1 MTGPAPA
8 ARHAHGDP
16 GAPGA
21 GRSLAGTARRLTV
34 PVRLGI
40 AAAAI
45 GLTAALAAL
54 TPLQGRAGCGLVA
67 LLLYV
72 VGQTGVSFVVEGSRH
87 AWDRLLALLVHLAV
101 LAALLPLVSVIAYT
115 VLKGLKKLSV
125 DFLTHNLTGIG
136 PLDTN
141 GGEYHAIIGT
151 LEQVLI
157 TIVIAVPLGLLVA
170 VYITEYGRGPLAS
183 AVRFVIDVMTGIPSI
198 VAGLFIYAFL
208 VLGLHRGYSG
218 IAAALSLSILM
229 LPVVVRSAE
238 EMIKLV
244 PDELREA
251 SFALGVP
258 KWKTILRIVL
268 PTASAGITTG
278 VMIAVARVTGETAPL
293 LLTSFVSPATNF
305 SALSGKQTAI
315 PTLIFDQAG
324 QGQDVTYDRAWA
336 AALTLIVIV
345 LVLYAGARLLTRRNS
360 LARR

>member
-1 MTGPAPA
+1 MSTGPGPLAAGSMPA
-8 ARHAHGDP
+8 RVE
-16 GAPGA
+16 
-21 GRSLAGTARRLTV
+21 LAGSGRRLT
-34 PVRLGI
+34 PLFRLAI
-40 AAAAI
+40 AAATVVVTLLLFAVTPMQGRVDFVIFAI
-45 GLTAALAAL
+45 GLFAVLQTAISFATEGRRFAL
-54 TPLQGRAGCGLVA
+54 
-67 LLLYV
+67 
-72 VGQTGVSFVVEGSRH
+72 
-87 AWDRLLALLVHLAV
+87 DRLLALFVHLAL
-101 LAALLPLVSVIAYT
+101 LAALIPLLAVIAYT
-115 VLKGLKKLSV
+115 VISGVKKL
-125 DFLTHNLTGIG
+125 DLQFLTHNLTGIG

-157 TIVIAVPLGLLVA
+157 TIVISVPLGLLVSI
-170 VYITEYGRGPLAS
+170 YITEYGRGALAS
-183 AVRFVIDVMTGIPSI
+183 SIRFVVDVMTGIPSI

-208 VLGLHRGYSG
+208 VLGLHQGYSG
-218 IAAALSLSILM
+218 FAAALSLTILM
-229 LPVVVRSAE
+229 LPVVVRSSE

-251 SFALGVP
+251 AFALGVP
-258 KWKTILRIVL
+258 KWKTILRVVL

-305 SALSGKQTAI
+305 SALHGKQTAI
-315 PTLIFDQAG
+315 PTFIFDQAG
-324 QGQDVTYDRAWA
+324 QGQEITYDRAWA